1 MFKRSREP
9 MPESRV
15 VQYVIEFEGL
25 EPNTI
30 EDYEQFVTDLA
41 KATGSSS
48 VRNPLWSEH
57 FTTTSA
63 SERGPCSRTSR
74 AGIRPGVPPA
84 EGVGK

>member
-15 VQYVIEFEGL
+15 VQYVTEFEGL
-25 EPNTI
+25 EPNTV

-48 VRNPLWSEH
+48 TGNPL
-57 FTTTSA
+57 
-63 SERGPCSRTSR
+63 
-74 AGIRPGVPPA
+74 
-84 EGVGK
+84 